1 MTYFLIL
8 SIAYFFANLDIAYN
22 NEKKLQLILLLL
34 IGLMLSVFVG
44 FRWSVGS
51 DWGVY
56 LNHYNIVHS
65 EQFEIGYVF
74 LEKMFY
80 SNHLDYSYFL
90 FFITSFSIF
99 LISYFLFSRVD
110 YAIVAIMFFIANYML
125 SFMGGNRQIIA
136 IGIVFFSNI
145 FILDRNKTGFISC
158 ILFACLFHVSAIIY
172 IVAYF
177 FTFGYISTKIR
188 YFLLSGCVILGTYIA
203 PVLIGVAIK
212 LFSIIGVGYVVD
224 KLTIYQSVIFDNFS
238 IMSMLKKIFI
248 LILFDLYYQ
257 QILSKV
263 KNELCNLF
271 YNLYFFSVMFDAVA
285 GPINAAFMR
294 ASVYF
299 RISEIVIV
307 SLMVSTSKNKAH
319 RILLTLILFMLCLR
333 QLNSGLNFYPEL
345 YDNYRSYLFGF

>member
-1 MTYFLIL
+1 MIYFLIL
-8 SIAYFFANLDIAYN
+8 SIAYFFANVDIAYN

-145 FILDRNKTGFISC
+145 FILDRNKIGFISC

-177 FTFGYISTKIR
+177 FTIGYVSTKKR
-188 YFLLSGCVILGTYIA
+188 YLILFGCVLLGTYIA
-203 PVLIGVAIK
+203 PVLIGIAIK

-238 IMSMLKKIFI
+238 IMSMLKKVLI

-257 QILSKV
+257 QVLSKV
-263 KNELCNLF
+263 KKELCNLF
-271 YNLYFFSVMFDAVA
+271 YNLYFFSVIFDAVV

-307 SLMVSTSKNKAH
+307 SLIVATAKSKLH
-319 RILLTLILFMLCLR
+319 RVALILVLFLLCLR
-333 QLNSGLNFYPEL
+333 QLNSALNFYPEL
-345 YDNYRSYLFGF
+345 YINYQNVLF

>member
-1 MTYFLIL
+1 MIYFLIL
-8 SIAYFFANLDIAYN
+8 SIAYFIANVDIAYN
-22 NEKKLQLILLLL
+22 NEKKLQLIFLLL

-51 DWGVY
+51 DWDVY
-56 LNHYNIVHS
+56 LNHYNIVQS
-65 EQFEIGYVF
+65 DQFEFGYVF
-74 LEKMFY
+74 VEKIFY

-90 FFITSFSIF
+90 FFITLVPIF

-145 FILDRNKTGFISC
+145 FILNRNKIGFISC

-177 FTFGYISTKIR
+177 FTIGYVSTKKR
-188 YFLLSGCVILGTYIA
+188 YLILFGCVLLGAYIA
-203 PVLIGVAIK
+203 PVLIGIAIK
-212 LFSIIGVGYVVD
+212 FFSIIGVGYVVD

-238 IMSMLKKIFI
+238 IMSMLKKVII

-257 QILSKV
+257 QVLSKV
-263 KNELCNLF
+263 KKELCNLF
-271 YNLYFFSVMFDAVA
+271 YNLYFFSLIFDAVV

-307 SLMVSTSKNKAH
+307 SLIVATAKNKLH
-319 RILLTLILFMLCLR
+319 RVALILVLFLLCLR
-333 QLNSGLNFYPEL
+333 QLNSALNFYPEL
-345 YDNYRSYLFGF
+345 YINYQNVLF

>member
-1 MTYFLIL
+1 MIYFLIL
-8 SIAYFFANLDIAYN
+8 SIAYVFANVDIAYH
-22 NEKKLQLILLLL
+22 NEKKLQLIFLLL
-34 IGLMLSVFVG
+34 IGLMLAVFVG

-51 DWGVY
+51 DWDVY
-56 LNHYNIVHS
+56 LNHYNIVQS
-65 EQFEIGYVF
+65 EQFEVGYVF

-90 FFITSFSIF
+90 FFITLVPVF

-145 FILDRNKTGFISC
+145 FILNRNKIGFISC

-172 IVAYF
+172 IVAYI
-177 FTFGYISTKIR
+177 FTIGYISTKKR
-188 YFLLSGCVILGTYIA
+188 YLILFGCILLGAYIA
-203 PVLIGVAIK
+203 PALIGIAIK

-238 IMSMLKKIFI
+238 IMSMLKKVII
-248 LILFDLYYQ
+248 LIFFDLYYQ
-257 QILSKV
+257 QVLSKV
-263 KNELCNLF
+263 KKELCNLF
-271 YNLYFFSVMFDAVA
+271 YNLYFFSVVFDAIV

-307 SLMVSTSKNKAH
+307 SLIVATAKNKLH
-319 RILLTLILFMLCLR
+319 RVALILVLFLLCLR
-333 QLNSGLNFYPEL
+333 QLNSALNFYPEL
-345 YDNYRSYLFGF
+345 YANYQNILF

>member
-1 MTYFLIL
+1 MIF
-8 SIAYFFANLDIAYN
+8 
-22 NEKKLQLILLLL
+22 LLL

-51 DWGVY
+51 DWDVY
-56 LNHYNIVHS
+56 LNHYNIVQS
-65 EQFEIGYVF
+65 DQFEFGYVF
-74 LEKMFY
+74 VEKIFY

-90 FFITSFSIF
+90 FFITLVPIF

-145 FILDRNKTGFISC
+145 FILNRNKIGFISC

-177 FTFGYISTKIR
+177 FTIGYVSTKKR
-188 YFLLSGCVILGTYIA
+188 YLILFGCVLLGAYIA
-203 PVLIGVAIK
+203 PVLIGIAIK
-212 LFSIIGVGYVVD
+212 FFSIIGVGYVVD

-238 IMSMLKKIFI
+238 IMSMLKKVII

-257 QILSKV
+257 QVLSKV
-263 KNELCNLF
+263 KKELCNLF
-271 YNLYFFSVMFDAVA
+271 YNLYFFSLIFDAVV

-307 SLMVSTSKNKAH
+307 SLIVATAKNKLH
-319 RILLTLILFMLCLR
+319 RVALILVLFLLCLR
-333 QLNSGLNFYPEL
+333 QLNSALNFYPEL
-345 YDNYRSYLFGF
+345 YINYQNVLF